1 MISRISSFLI
11 LVSACIYAVDVQAQF
26 GGNGIS
32 GGRRSGG
39 YDRSSNSSGYKE
51 SVLPITFNS
60 FDQLLARLQSL
71 KTDLNL
77 TPQQEG
83 TWTQFEDKVTSYIE
97 DLIRQKLKEQPSSIE
112 TIDGQPSGVAY
123 LSLLVDKQRN
133 KYTSL
138 EDIELNAKKL
148 NEILSPSQKII
159 LNSRL
164 PTIVVNE
171 VGK

>member
-11 LVSACIYAVDVQAQF
+11 LVSACIYAADAQAQL
-26 GGNGIS
+26 GGNGIG

-39 YDRSSNSSGYKE
+39 YDRSSNSSGYKDAA
-51 SVLPITFNS
+51 LPITFNS
-60 FDQLLARLQSL
+60 SDQLLARLQSL

-83 TWTQFEDKVTSYIE
+83 SWMQFEDKVSSYIE
-97 DLIRQKLKEQPSSIE
+97 DLVRQKIKEQPSSISA
-112 TIDGQPSGVAY
+112 TDGQPSGVAY

-148 NEILSPSQKII
+148 NEILSPNQKII

-164 PTIVVNE
+164 PNIVVNE
-171 VGK
+171 IGK